1 MKYQRRII
9 IAAPLLLVTAAW
21 AQEPDVHVFA
31 PPGGGM
37 FTFEYVKTQALS
49 GGKLVAGAPYSA
61 DETSETTQ
69 TLADGN
75 RIVRKTT
82 ARVYRDKDGRT
93 RTDRAIPLGPNNANV
108 ETHRSIDINDAV
120 GGVFYRLEPESRVA
134 VKTVPQNIQ
143 SHLEKLAAEKAAIN
157 GAGAHAVVKTVPLN
171 MHSHLEKMA
180 AENATRDGNVKYRVM
195 HSQAAPDSKTESLGK
210 QTIEG
215 VEAEGTRT
223 TMTIPAGEIG
233 NERPIQ
239 IVSERWFSPALQTYV
254 LTKRNDPMAGET
266 VYRLSNIGRSE
277 PDASLFQIPPG
288 YTVKDGGK
296 MEGIAGTAGEHMRI
310 IRKE

>member
-1 MKYQRRII
+1 MKYKRRII
-9 IAAPLLLVTAAW
+9 IAAPMLLATAAW
-21 AQEPDVHVFA
+21 TQEQDVHFFA

-37 FTFEYVKTQALS
+37 LTFEYVKTKALS

-93 RTDRAIPLGPNNANV
+93 RTDRAVPLGPNTANGV
-108 ETHRSIDINDAV
+108 AHRSVDINDAV
-120 GGVFYRLEPESRVA
+120 AGAFYRLEPESRVA
-134 VKTVPQNIQ
+134 VKTVPQNIHAHMEKLAAEKGAAEGHVTHSGGKTVSPNMH
-143 SHLEKLAAEKAAIN
+143 SHLEKLAAEK
-157 GAGAHAVVKTVPLN
+157 GV
-171 MHSHLEKMA
+171 
-180 AENATRDGNVKYRVM
+180 DGNVKYRAM
-195 HSQAAPDSKTESLGK
+195 NSQAAPDSKTESLGK

-223 TMTIPAGEIG
+223 TMTIPTGEIG

-239 IVSERWFSPALQTYV
+239 IVSERWFSPALQTFV
-254 LTKRNDPMAGET
+254 LTRRNDPMAGET
-266 VYRLSNIGRSE
+266 VYRLSNISRSE

-288 YTVKDGGK
+288 YTVKDAGK
-296 MEGIAGTAGEHMRI
+296 MEGIAGNAGEHMRI

>member
-1 MKYQRRII
+1 MNYKRRII

-37 FTFEYVKTQALS
+37 LTFEYVRTQALS
-49 GGKLVAGAPYSA
+49 SGKLVTGSPYSA

-69 TLADGN
+69 TLSDGN

-93 RTDRAIPLGPNNANV
+93 RTDRAIPLGPHSAV
-108 ETHRSIDINDAV
+108 GESHKSIDINDAV
-120 GGVFYRLEPESRVA
+120 GGVFYRLEPESHLA
-134 VKTVPQNIQ
+134 VKTVPRNIHA
-143 SHLEKLAAEKAAIN
+143 HLEKLAAEKAAT
-157 GAGAHAVVKTVPLN
+157 GVA
-171 MHSHLEKMA
+171 EKA
-180 AENATRDGNVKYRVM
+180 AMNGNVKYRVM
-195 HSQAAPDSKTESLGK
+195 NSQAAPDSKTESLGK
-210 QTIEG
+210 QSIEG

-223 TMTIPAGEIG
+223 TMTISAGEIG

-239 IVSERWFSPALQTYV
+239 IVSERWFSPDLQTLV
-254 LTKRNDPMAGET
+254 LTKRNDPMAGDT
-266 VYRLSNIGRSE
+266 VYRLSNISRSE

-288 YTVKDGGK
+288 YTVKEGSK
-296 MEGIAGTAGEHMRI
+296 MEGIAGGPGEHMRF

>member
-1 MKYQRRII
+1 MKHNRRII
-9 IAAPLLLVTAAW
+9 IAAPMLLATAAW
-21 AQEPDVHVFA
+21 AQEQDVHVFA

-37 FTFEYVKTQALS
+37 LTFEYVKTKALS

-82 ARVYRDKDGRT
+82 ARVYRDKNGRT
-93 RTDRAIPLGPNNANV
+93 RTDRAIPLGPNTANA
-108 ETHRSIDINDAV
+108 EAHRSVDINDAV
-120 GGVFYRLEPESRVA
+120 AGAFYRLEPESRVA
-134 VKTVPQNIQ
+134 VKTVPQNI
-143 SHLEKLAAEKAAIN
+143 HAHMEKLAAEKAATDGQI
-157 GAGAHAVVKTVPLN
+157 AHSGLKTVSPN
-171 MHSHLEKMA
+171 MHSHMEKLA
-180 AENATRDGNVKYRVM
+180 AENATTDGNVKYRVM

-239 IVSERWFSPALQTYV
+239 IVSERWFSPELQAFV
-254 LTKRNDPMAGET
+254 LTRRNDPMAGET
-266 VYRLSNIGRSE
+266 VYRLSNISRSE
-277 PDASLFQIPPG
+277 PDPSLFQIPPG
-288 YTVKDGGK
+288 YTVKEAAK
-296 MEGIAGTAGEHMRI
+296 MEGIAGSIGEHMRI